1 MTTALGVFL
10 VAVGAVLAF
19 AVDATVP
26 GIDLLLVG
34 GILMLLG
41 ATGVALSMMR
51 WTPRRRVA
59 VTYGPRP
66 VVRRTVHL

>member
-10 VAVGAVLAF
+10 IAVGAVLSF

-26 GIDLLLVG
+26 GVDVFLVG
-34 GILMLLG
+34 GVLMLLG

-51 WTPRRRVA
+51 WTPRRRGTA
-59 VTYGPRP
+59 AYRP
-66 VVRRTVHL
+66 VLPRTVRP